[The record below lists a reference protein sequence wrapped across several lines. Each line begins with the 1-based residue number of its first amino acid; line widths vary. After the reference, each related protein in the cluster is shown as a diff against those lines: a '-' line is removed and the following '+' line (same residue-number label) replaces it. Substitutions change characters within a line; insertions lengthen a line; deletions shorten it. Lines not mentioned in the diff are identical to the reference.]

1 MNIQLHLYPLDRFP
15 SFVGKYEL
23 AGFQSDSYYIHSF
36 MSGFHT
42 IYFFITLEPETSA
55 QCSSGKEYNTLTG
68 ACAGMFIYQ
77 SLVKGDNFP
86 THVTNKPIDT
96 IF

>member
-1 MNIQLHLYPLDRFP
+1 MNWLVFNQIAIIYTHLCLACIQ
-15 SFVGKYEL
+15 SV
-23 AGFQSDSYYIHSF
+23 
-36 MSGFHT
+36 
-42 IYFFITLEPETSA
+42 FFIALEPETSA

-68 ACAGMFIYQ
+68 ACAGMFVHQ
-77 SLVKGDNFP
+77 SLVKGDNFS